1 MLPSITTE
9 KRKPKTE
16 NRHLVVGL
24 GNPGP
29 EYAWTR
35 HNLGFMAAAALAEQW
50 GIPLTRST
58 MDASWGQGRV
68 GGETVVLA
76 QPATFMNLS
85 GRAVSRLLTYFKI
98 TPAALV
104 VVHDD
109 LDVPLGRL
117 KIMEGGGPGGHRG
130 VLSIINALDTEEF
143 IRVKLGIGRPS
154 AEIPAENYVLSHFTR
169 EEEETVAGLVE
180 RGAQAVD
187 CLIREGL
194 KAAQNRFHGTPA
206 D

>member
-1 MLPSITTE
+1 MSRDSSSAD
-9 KRKPKTE
+9 RKPKTE

-35 HNLGFMAAAALAEQW
+35 HNLGFMVTAVLSEQW
-50 GIPLTRST
+50 GIPLTRSS

-68 GGETVVLA
+68 GGKTVVLA
-76 QPATFMNLS
+76 QPDTFMNLS

-109 LDVPLGRL
+109 LDVPFGRL
-117 KIMEGGGPGGHRG
+117 KIMEGGGPGGHKG
-130 VLSIINALDTEEF
+130 VLSIINALDIEAF
-143 IRVKLGIGRPS
+143 LRVKLGIGRPP
-154 AEIPAENYVLSHFTR
+154 AEIPPENYVLSHFTR

-180 RGAQAVD
+180 RGTQAVD

-194 KAAQNRFHGTPA
+194 KAAQNRFHGTPVE
-206 D
+206 

>member
-1 MLPSITTE
+1 MTTE
-9 KRKPKTE
+9 NRKPKTE

-29 EYAWTR
+29 QYAWTR
-35 HNLGFMAAAALAEQW
+35 HNLGFMVAAALAELW

-58 MDASWGQGRV
+58 MDATWGQGRV
-68 GGETVVLA
+68 GGKTVVLA

-85 GRAVSRLLTYFKI
+85 GRAVSRLLAYFKF

-117 KIMEGGGPGGHRG
+117 KIVERGGPGGHKG

-143 IRVKLGIGRPS
+143 IRVKLGIGRPRP
-154 AEIPAENYVLSHFTR
+154 EIPSENFVLSPFAR
-169 EEEETVAGLVE
+169 EEEETVATLVE

-194 KAAQNRFHGTPA
+194 QAAQNRFHGTSSE
-206 D
+206 

>member
-1 MLPSITTE
+1 MPRDSFPE
-9 KRKPKTE
+9 NRKPKTE

-29 EYAWTR
+29 QYAWTR
-35 HNLGFMAAAALAEQW
+35 HNLGFLVVAALAEHW
-50 GIPLTRST
+50 RLPLNKST
-58 MDASWGQGRV
+58 LDANWGQGRV
-68 GGETVVLA
+68 GGQTVVLA
-76 QPATFMNLS
+76 QPATYMNLS
-85 GRAVSRLLTYFKI
+85 GRAVSRLLAYFKF

-117 KIMEGGGPGGHRG
+117 KIVERGGPGGHKG

-143 IRVKLGIGRPS
+143 IRVKLGIGRP
-154 AEIPAENYVLSHFTR
+154 PAQMPTENYVLSHFSR
-169 EEEETVAGLVE
+169 EEEESIAGLVE
-180 RGAQAVD
+180 RGAGAVD

-194 KAAQNRFHGTPA
+194 HAAQNRFHGMPGE
-206 D
+206 

>member
-1 MLPSITTE
+1 MSRDSFAE
-9 KRKPKTE
+9 DRRPKTE

-29 EYAWTR
+29 QYAWTR
-35 HNLGFMAAAALAEQW
+35 HNLGFMVVAVLADQW
-50 GIPLTRST
+50 RIPLTRST
-58 MDASWGQGRV
+58 LDATWGQGRV
-68 GGETVVLA
+68 GGDTVVLS

-85 GRAVSRLLTYFKI
+85 GRAVSRLLAYFRL
-98 TPAALV
+98 TPGALV

-117 KIMEGGGPGGHRG
+117 KIMDRGGPGGHKG
-130 VLSIINALDTEEF
+130 ILSIINVLDTEEF
-143 IRVKLGIGRPS
+143 IRVKLGIGRPPP
-154 AEIPAENYVLSHFTR
+154 EIPGENFVLSPFAR
-169 EEEETVAGLVE
+169 EEEETVATLVE

-194 KAAQNRFHGTPA
+194 NAAQNRFHGTPSE
-206 D
+206 

>member
-1 MLPSITTE
+1 MINMPETE
-9 KRKPKTE
+9 NRKQKTE

-29 EYAWTR
+29 QYAWTR
-35 HNLGFMAAAALAEQW
+35 HNLGFLVAAALAEIW
-50 GIPLTRST
+50 EIPMSRST
-58 MDASWGQGRV
+58 LDANWGQGRV
-68 GGETVVLA
+68 GGQTVVLA
-76 QPATFMNLS
+76 QPATYMNLS

-98 TPAALV
+98 TPRALV

-109 LDVPLGRL
+109 LDVPCGRL
-117 KIMEGGGPGGHRG
+117 KIVERGGPGGHKG

-143 IRVKLGIGRPS
+143 IRVKLGIGRPPPQ
-154 AEIPAENYVLSHFTR
+154 IPGENFVLSPFSK
-169 EEEETVAGLVE
+169 EEEETIAALVE

-194 KAAQNRFHGTPA
+194 NAAQNRFHGVHE
-206 D
+206 

>member
-194 KAAQNRFHGTPA
+194 HAARNRFHGEPA
-206 D
+206 E

>member
-1 MLPSITTE
+1 M
-9 KRKPKTE
+9 R
-16 NRHLVVGL
+16 LVVGL

-29 EYAWTR
+29 QYAWTR
-35 HNLGFMAAAALAEQW
+35 HNLGFMVAAALAELW
-50 GIPLTRST
+50 RIPMTRST
-58 MDASWGQGRV
+58 LDATWGQGRV

-85 GRAVSRLLTYFKI
+85 GRAVSRLLAYFKL

-109 LDVPLGRL
+109 LDVPFGRL
-117 KIMEGGGPGGHRG
+117 KIVDRGGPGGHRG

-143 IRVKLGIGRPS
+143 LRVKLGIGRPPP
-154 AEIPAENYVLSHFTR
+154 EIPGENFVLSAFTR

-194 KAAQNRFHGTPA
+194 KEAQNRFHGEPA
-206 D
+206 E